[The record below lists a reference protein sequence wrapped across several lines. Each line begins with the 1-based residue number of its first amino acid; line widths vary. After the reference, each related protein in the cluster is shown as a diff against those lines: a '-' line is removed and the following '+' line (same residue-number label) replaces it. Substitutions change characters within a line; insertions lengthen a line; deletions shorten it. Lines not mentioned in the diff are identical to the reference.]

1 MSAHHDETNG
11 RASDPGSPASSY
23 DPSPETPL
31 LSGQTTPRRR
41 TRTPL
46 PKLQI
51 GILMLVQLAEPITG
65 LVIYPFINQLIAE
78 VGITGG
84 DDKKI
89 GYYAGLIES
98 LYYMTEASTAL
109 HWSRLSDRVGRK
121 PVMLVGLIGSC
132 LSIFAFGLSR
142 TFAALLISRCISGML
157 NGNAGVMKSMIGDL
171 TDSTNMSQA
180 FALLPIVFCTGG
192 TLSPLIGG
200 TLAHPEQRWPHLFS
214 GKFWYDYPYFL
225 PCAVSGILVALFT
238 LIMAIWLKEVRKP
251 IAAEPSSSSD
261 VEQAAPQTE
270 TSLPLR
276 ALMIPSVIYP
286 VANYGM
292 LSLADMCFLALF
304 ALFFA
309 SPIDVGGL
317 GFPPSIIGTLLGL
330 LGLVDAVVQTLFFAR
345 VVERLGA
352 KTTFRVGVFALFPLF
367 FLFPVLNWVIVW
379 NGGERTPLL
388 WVLIT
393 LQLSLVLLMDMS
405 YACIFMLITAA
416 APNKRT
422 LGAVNGLG
430 QTVASTARAISP
442 AMVTSIFAASK
453 QYNLL
458 GGNLVYVFMLGVIL
472 AFFILSGH
480 LPEPPEE
487 KQD

>member
-1 MSAHHDETNG
+1 
-11 RASDPGSPASSY
+11 
-23 DPSPETPL
+23 
-31 LSGQTTPRRR
+31 
-41 TRTPL
+41 
-46 PKLQI
+46 
-51 GILMLVQLAEPITG
+51 
-65 LVIYPFINQLIAE
+65 
-78 VGITGG
+78 
-84 DDKKI
+84 
-89 GYYAGLIES
+89 
-98 LYYMTEASTAL
+98 
-109 HWSRLSDRVGRK
+109 
-121 PVMLVGLIGSC
+121 
-132 LSIFAFGLSR
+132 
-142 TFAALLISRCISGML
+142 
-157 NGNAGVMKSMIGDL
+157 MKSMIGDL

-192 TLSPLIGG
+192 TLSPFIGG

-214 GKFWYDYPYFL
+214 GKFWHDYPYFL

-238 LIMAIWLKEVRKP
+238 LIMAIWLKETVGREKKP
-251 IAAEPSSSSD
+251 VAAEPSNSSD

-286 VANYGM
+286 IANYGM
-292 LSLADMCFLALF
+292 LSLTDMCFLALF
-304 ALFFA
+304 SLFFA

-330 LGLVDAVVQTLFFAR
+330 LGLMDAVVQTLFFAR

-352 KTTFRVGVFALFPLF
+352 KTTFRVGVSAFFPSF
-367 FLFPVLNWVIVW
+367 FLFPVLNWVIVR

-388 WVLIT
+388 WVLII
-393 LQLSLVLLMDMS
+393 LQLSLVLLWDMS

-430 QTVASTARAISP
+430 QTVASTAQAIAP

-458 GGNLVYVFMLGVIL
+458 GGNLVYVFMLGVML
-472 AFFILSGH
+472 AFFLLSGR

-487 KQD
+487 KQDSPLLNT